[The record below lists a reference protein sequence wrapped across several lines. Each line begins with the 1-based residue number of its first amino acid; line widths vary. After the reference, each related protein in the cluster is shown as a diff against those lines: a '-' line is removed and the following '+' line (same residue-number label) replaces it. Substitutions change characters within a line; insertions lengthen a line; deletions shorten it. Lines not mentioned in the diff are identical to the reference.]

1 MNKYRDFI
9 FFLAILVL
17 FAVSGCGRVAEED
30 VVIAKIGDSTITLAD
45 FNERVANLPPRYRD
59 IVKKRKAEFLEE
71 IINDTLLYQEAV
83 RTGLPKDK
91 EVQKVIDQAKQK
103 ILIARLLKDRVD
115 DSIEITDEEIIEFYN
130 SNKDKYMTPE
140 IMRVSH
146 ILVPT
151 REEAESILKELYSG
165 KRGFEEIARAR
176 SVDPTAQ
183 RGGDVGYFPKGQ
195 LMPRFEE
202 ACAKLTVNEIS
213 GVVRTKL
220 GYHIIKLTDRREP
233 APRPLEQV
241 KGDIRSNVHMA
252 ERQKI
257 FNDLLY
263 QLREKTNIVI
273 DDKALADAQIKGAQ
287 EPEKSKEVKGG
298 M

>member
-1 MNKYRDFI
+1 MNKYRNFI
-9 FFLAILVL
+9 FFLVILVL
-17 FAVSGCGRVAEED
+17 LAVSGCGRSAEED

-83 RTGLPKDK
+83 RAGLPKDK

-115 DSIEITDEEIIEFYN
+115 DSIEITDEEIIEFYDN
-130 SNKDKYMTPE
+130 NKDKYMTPE

-151 REEAESILKELYSG
+151 QEEAESILKELSTG
-165 KRGFEEIARAR
+165 KKSFEEIARAR

-202 ACAKLTVNEIS
+202 ACAKLKVNEIS

-241 KGDIRSNVHMA
+241 EGDIRSNVYMA

-257 FNDLLY
+257 FNELLY
-263 QLREKTNIVI
+263 QLRENTNIVI
-273 DDKALADAQIKGAQ
+273 DDKSLADAQIKGAQ